1 MNNCSRPPDTDWD
14 GVRIGARD
22 LGVTALPSTRAAL
35 LTCLE
40 KVETALGCAPDEISL
55 LLEQARCLHKLGQS
69 WRARGV
75 YLAILNRDRYDCEA
89 MLGLAE
95 LYIASGE
102 FVAAQTVLSEA
113 VLRHSTSVAT
123 HSTLGTV
130 FLELDNL
137 AAAQSAFMAALQL
150 NPLHRKAWCGL
161 AVVFERKGET
171 DAADLVWREAFREVG
186 PPLSVYRGSNEP
198 VRVLLLWSAVDGN
211 IPLKPV
217 LDDAIFQWATFFVES
232 YCEDMTL
239 PPHDVVLNA
248 VGEPDLPTRALMMA
262 QQIVRA
268 SSAAVVNHPSRVQTT
283 TRQGVSDRLR
293 SIPGVVTPRMIAVP
307 RNALAS
313 SPEKLLEESSLRWPL
328 LVRSLGFHTG
338 KHFVLVERP
347 ADLKPA
353 IAKLPGEELLVI
365 AFLDTRGPDGNF
377 RKYRVMFIDG
387 KLYPLHLAI
396 SREWMVHYY
405 TAQMSTAEYRA
416 EEAEFLADFRG
427 VIGAQGVAALEQ
439 VRDELGLD
447 YGGVDFS
454 LDHRGRLVIFEANA
468 TMTVRIPPAGHEW
481 DYARPAAE
489 RIQSAVRD
497 MLLDRA
503 RSTRPA

>member
-1 MNNCSRPPDTDWD
+1 M
-14 GVRIGARD
+14 
-22 LGVTALPSTRAAL
+22 TALPSTRAAV

-40 KVETALGCAPDEISL
+40 KVETALGCTPDEISL

-75 YLAILNRDRYDCEA
+75 YLAILKRDRYHCEA

-102 FVAAQTVLSEA
+102 LAAAQTVLSEA

-137 AAAQSAFMAALQL
+137 AAAGSAFMAALQL
-150 NPLHRKAWCGL
+150 NPLHRRAWCGL
-161 AVVFERKGET
+161 AVVFERKGNT
-171 DAADLVWREAFREVG
+171 DAADLAWREAFREAG
-186 PPLSVYRGSNEP
+186 PALSVYRGSNEP

-211 IPLKPV
+211 VPLRPV
-217 LDDAIFQWATFFVES
+217 LDDGIFQWLTFFVES
-232 YCEDMTL
+232 YGQNMTL

-248 VGEPDLPTRALMMA
+248 VGNPELPTRALRMA
-262 QQIVRA
+262 ERIVQA
-268 SSAAVVNHPSRVQTT
+268 SPAAVVNHPSRVQTT
-283 TRQGVSDRLR
+283 TRQEVSDRLR
-293 SIPGVVTPRMIAVP
+293 NTPGVVTPRMIAVP
-307 RNALAS
+307 RNTLAAC
-313 SPEKLLEESSLRWPL
+313 PEKLLEESGLRWPL

-338 KHFVLVERP
+338 KHFVMVERP
-347 ADLKPA
+347 EDLRA
-353 IAKLPGEELLVI
+353 AVAQLPGEDLLVI
-365 AFLDTRGPDGNF
+365 AFVNTRRADGKF
-377 RKYRVMFIDG
+377 RKYRVMFVDG

-405 TAQMSTAEYRA
+405 TAQMSTAEHRA